1 MKTSG
6 QLLFQARLQSKLT
19 LTQLERLTKIPK
31 HILRSL
37 EKDQYD
43 QLPSATY
50 LQGFIR
56 NYALALN
63 LDPQLVVAV
72 FKRQFSRKI
81 AKKIL
86 PPGLV
91 KPLNSSRFPVSF
103 TGPVFSLV
111 LAFCLLFSYLG
122 FNLYRLYQPPFLIVS
137 QPENGITLASPVII
151 KGKTD
156 RNASLKLNNK
166 IINIEPDGTF
176 TTAYQGSPG
185 THELTLTSTSRRQKT
200 TQVVRHVIIT
210 P

>member
-1 MKTSG
+1 
-6 QLLFQARLQSKLT
+6 
-19 LTQLERLTKIPK
+19 
-31 HILRSL
+31 
-37 EKDQYD
+37 
-43 QLPSATY
+43 LPSATY

>member
-6 QLLFQARLQSKLT
+6 QLLLYARLRSKQT
-19 LTQLERLTKIPK
+19 LTQLERSTKIPK
-31 HILRSL
+31 HILRAL

-43 QLPSATY
+43 ELPSATY

-63 LDPQLVVAV
+63 LDPQLTVAV
-72 FKRQFSRKI
+72 FKRQFKRQTV
-81 AKKIL
+81 KKIL

-91 KPLNSSRFPVSF
+91 KPLNSSRFTALFS
-103 TGPVFSLV
+103 GPVFSLIFV
-111 LAFCLLFSYLG
+111 LSLLFIYLG
-122 FNLYRLYQPPFLIVS
+122 ISLYRLYQPPQLTVFE
-137 QPENGITLASPVII
+137 PANGIFTASPVLI
-151 KGKTD
+151 KGKTE

-166 IINIEPDGTF
+166 TINIEPDGSF

-185 THELTLTSTSRRQKT
+185 THELTLISESRRQKT